1 MKKKAEPKKIS
12 SGTPGIDYQDESL
25 MQIILDSITEGV
37 FTIDPEK
44 NITSFNKAAEK
55 ITGVPRKEA
64 IGRKCY
70 EIFTS
75 NICQRQCALEK
86 TLATEQP
93 ITNLP
98 INVLS
103 RQGKIIPIS
112 ISTAVLKNRKGE
124 VIGAVETFRDL
135 SVVETLRKELRQ
147 QYKFEDI
154 ISKNYKIHRI
164 FKILPDIAESDSTIL
179 IQGPSGSGKEL
190 FAKAVHNLSL
200 RKNGPFVVVN
210 CGAIP
215 ETLLESELFGYV
227 KGAFTDA
234 RKDKPGKFELAD
246 RGTIFLDEIGDIP
259 LSLQVKLLRVLQD
272 KTFEPLGAIKPKKAD
287 VRVIAATNRDLLKL
301 VSMGKFRDDLYYRL
315 NVLKIELPP
324 LSERRDDIPL
334 LIDHFI
340 EKMNI
345 RLGKK
350 IEGISHEALNILM
363 QYDFPGNIRELENII
378 EHAAVLC
385 RESIISCEHLPPEIL
400 EKMESIKVII
410 PEDSTNKLL
419 VAQEEQLIR
428 SILRKHGGH
437 RKKTAEE
444 LGIHPSTLWRK
455 MKKYGIE

>member
-1 MKKKAEPKKIS
+1 MKTSGKKILKSTS
-12 SGTPGIDYQDESL
+12 SPIDYQDDNL

-44 NITSFNKAAEK
+44 NIISFNKAAEK
-55 ITGVPRKEA
+55 ITGVPKEEA

-70 EIFTS
+70 EVFTS
-75 NICQRQCALEK
+75 NICQKQCALEI
-86 TLATEQP
+86 TLTTGKP

-103 RQGKIIPIS
+103 RNGKIIPLS
-112 ISTAVLKNRKGE
+112 ISTAVLRNQEGE

-135 SVVETLRKELRQ
+135 SVVETLRKELSQ

-154 ISKNYKIHRI
+154 ISKNYRIHKI

-190 FAKAVHNLSL
+190 FAKAVHNLSP
-200 RKNGPFVVVN
+200 RKEGPFVVVN

-234 RKDKPGKFELAD
+234 RKDKPGKFELASK
-246 RGTIFLDEIGDIP
+246 GTIFLDEIGDIP

-272 KTFEPLGAIKPKKAD
+272 KTYEPLGSIQPKKAD
-287 VRVIAATNRDLLKL
+287 VRVIAATNKDLLKL
-301 VSMGKFRDDLYYRL
+301 VGLGKFRDDLYYRL

-350 IEGISHEALNILM
+350 IKGISHEALNLLM

-385 RESIISCEHLPPEIL
+385 RGKIISCEHLPPEIL
-400 EKMESIKVII
+400 DRMESIKVVI
-410 PEDSTNKLL
+410 PESQGDKLL
-419 VAQEEQLIR
+419 RAQEKHLIR
-428 SILRKHGGH
+428 KVLEKHGGH
-437 RKKTAEE
+437 RGKAARE
-444 LGIHPSTLWRK
+444 LGIHPTTLWRK
-455 MKKYGIE
+455 MKRYGIRY